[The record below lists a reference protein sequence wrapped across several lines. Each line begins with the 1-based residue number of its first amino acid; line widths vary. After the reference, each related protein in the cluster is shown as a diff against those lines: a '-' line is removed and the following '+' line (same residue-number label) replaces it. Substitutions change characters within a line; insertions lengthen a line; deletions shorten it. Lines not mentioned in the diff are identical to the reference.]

1 MFGPLDKLLGRSKT
15 TSHGAWAVVT
25 GAGSGIGAAF
35 AAELGRRGATVVC
48 SDIDEAAAQR
58 TVDAIAEQGAKA
70 VPIRCDVSR
79 IDDVSALAQEA
90 QSFFGAAPTL
100 VVNNAGVGAGGAAI
114 GDVPLDD
121 WAWTLGVN
129 LWGPIHGCHVF
140 APILREAGPWGPGR
154 APRGIINVASAAAFA
169 AAPGMAAY
177 NVSKAGV
184 LSLSETLAAEL
195 SGTAVRVTVLCP
207 TFVKTNI
214 LESGRITEES
224 GELADKLMRWTG
236 LSPDKVARTCLDAH
250 DRGELYCM
258 PQLDAKIGW
267 NIKRLAPQSYTRVAG
282 LASRANMH

>member
-1 MFGPLDKLLGRSKT
+1 MFGPLDKLLGNSKP
-15 TSHGAWAVVT
+15 TSHGALAVVT

-35 AAELGRRGATVVC
+35 AAELGNRGGTVVC
-48 SDIDEAAAQR
+48 SDIDEAAAQK
-58 TVDAIAEQGAKA
+58 TADAIVERGAKA
-70 VPIRCDVSR
+70 MAIRCDVSR
-79 IDDVSALAQEA
+79 FDDVSVLAEKA

-140 APILREAGPWGPGR
+140 TPILREAGPGH

-258 PQLDAKIGW
+258 PQLDAKFGW

-282 LASRANMH
+282 LVSRANMH

>member
-1 MFGPLDKLLGRSKT
+1 MLGPLDKLLGRSRT
-15 TSHGAWAVVT
+15 TSHDALAVVT

-35 AAELGRRGATVVC
+35 AVELGRRGGTVVC
-48 SDIDEAAAQR
+48 SDIDEAAAQK
-58 TVDAIAEQGAKA
+58 TVDAIVEHGAKA
-70 VPIRCDVSR
+70 VAIRCDVSR
-79 IDDVSALAQEA
+79 FDDVSTLAEEA

-121 WAWTLGVN
+121 WAWTLGIN

-140 APILREAGPWGPGR
+140 TPILREAGPWGPGH

-236 LSPDKVARTCLDAH
+236 LSAQKVARVCLDTH

-267 NIKRLAPQSYTRVAG
+267 NIKRIAPQSYTRAVG
-282 LASRANMH
+282 LVSRANMH

>member
-1 MFGPLDKLLGRSKT
+1 M
-15 TSHGAWAVVT
+15 
-25 GAGSGIGAAF
+25 
-35 AAELGRRGATVVC
+35 
-48 SDIDEAAAQR
+48 SDS
-58 TVDAIAEQGAKA
+58 V
-70 VPIRCDVSR
+70 
-79 IDDVSALAQEA
+79 
-90 QSFFGAAPTL
+90 
-100 VVNNAGVGAGGAAI
+100 
-114 GDVPLDD
+114 
-121 WAWTLGVN
+121 
-129 LWGPIHGCHVF
+129 
-140 APILREAGPWGPGR
+140 
-154 APRGIINVASAAAFA
+154 A

-282 LASRANMH
+282 LVSRANMH